1 MFPEDLI
8 SKREAS
14 TPSIDQLLISSLA
27 SKVQILEVFSC
38 IDFDDDKS
46 PALPDGP
53 VIIGAS
59 ISEVVKFK
67 SSLFVIPE

>member
-1 MFPEDLI
+1 MQTL
-8 SKREAS
+8 EA
-14 TPSIDQLLISSLA
+14 
-27 SKVQILEVFSC
+27 FSC